1 MSAHLQTNFA
11 NQRCKVTTFIL
22 NCKIMADFFEKGRFI
37 SCSEF
42 VLRKNSR
49 AMARRVPTFR
59 ANNHPPL
66 QFFPPWGIKGGLK
79 KREQTF
85 VGSALVLSWR
95 DWLIIQRLFSLL
107 CLPF

>member
-49 AMARRVPTFR
+49 AMACRVPTFR
-59 ANNHPPL
+59 ANDHSSTTIQRFNN
-66 QFFPPWGIKGGLK
+66 QTK
-79 KREQTF
+79 KKQEQTF

-107 CLPF
+107 CQPF